1 MAKQSSKSAKTP
13 AASTLKT
20 PAKPASK
27 STSKASK
34 KSASAKPPKNF
45 FQKLTRSTK
54 KLYTKIQAKRSKHVH
69 LHKSF
74 RRSYREDYLR
84 KTDTPGLLSHAM
96 TTFNL
101 IFKHW
106 KTFFALIA
114 IMAVAYVVLVGLLSE
129 DLYQQ
134 FQTSIDETSAGLA
147 NGQIGNFAK
156 AGLLLVSTI
165 TTGGLDTGMGEVQ
178 TVFMIALFLIMWLV
192 TIYLLR
198 HFLAG
203 GRPKLRDA
211 LYNALS
217 PLISTLLVFVVIFIQ
232 AIPLMLVA
240 ITYSAAV
247 MTEFLN
253 TPFYALVYFIFA
265 ALMILLSA
273 YLLSSSL
280 IALVAVT
287 APSVYPMA
295 ALLNASDLMAG
306 RRTRLIL
313 RLLYL
318 LIVVALIYLITMLP
332 IILIDLWLKSIWPWL
347 AGWPI
352 VPFALLV
359 VTCFVFIYATTYLY
373 RYYRWLLDYKEQ

>member
-1 MAKQSSKSAKTP
+1 MAKTSSKSPAQLKQKEP
-13 AASTLKT
+13 AA
-20 PAKPASK
+20 P
-27 STSKASK
+27 
-34 KSASAKPPKNF
+34 AKPPKALPRSLRKLGRSVKK
-45 FQKLTRSTK
+45 FQTKLRS
-54 KLYTKIQAKRSKHVH
+54 KRSEHLH

-74 RRSYREDYLR
+74 RRSYREDYQR
-84 KTDTPGLLSHAM
+84 KTETPGLLAHAM
-96 TTFNL
+96 TTFQL

-114 IMAVAYVVLVGLLSE
+114 IMAVAYIILVGLLSE

-156 AGLLLVSTI
+156 AGLLLISTI

-178 TVFMIALFLIMWLV
+178 TVFMVALFLIMWLV

-203 GRPKLRDA
+203 GKPKLRDA

-217 PLISTLLVFVVIFIQ
+217 PFISTLLVFVVIFIQ

-247 MTEFLN
+247 MTDFLS

-265 ALMILLSA
+265 ALMVLLSA

-280 IALVAVT
+280 VALVAVT
-287 APSVYPMA
+287 APGVYPMT
-295 ALLNASDLMAG
+295 ALMNASDLMAG

-318 LIVVALIYLITMLP
+318 LLVVAIIYLVAMLP
-332 IILIDLWLKSIWPWL
+332 IILIDLWLKSIWTWL
-347 AGWPI
+347 AGVPI
-352 VPFALLV
+352 VPFFLLI

>member
-1 MAKQSSKSAKTP
+1 MAKTSSKSSAAQSAGSKSSSTKPTKT
-13 AASTLKT
+13 K
-20 PAKPASK
+20 PAKIK
-27 STSKASK
+27 STKTANLPRPLRRLGRSFK
-34 KSASAKPPKNF
+34 KI
-45 FQKLTRSTK
+45 Q
-54 KLYTKIQAKRSKHVH
+54 TKIKTERSKHIH

-74 RRSYREDYLR
+74 KRSYREDYQR
-84 KTDTPGLLSHAM
+84 KTETPGLLSHAM
-96 TTFNL
+96 TTFQL

-114 IMAVAYVVLVGLLSE
+114 IMTVAYIILVGLLSE

-134 FQTSIDETSAGLA
+134 FQTSIDETSTGLA
-147 NGQIGNFAK
+147 NGKIGNFAK
-156 AGLLLVSTI
+156 AGLLLISTI

-178 TVFMIALFLIMWLV
+178 TVFMVALFLIMWLV
-192 TIYLLR
+192 VIYLLR

-211 LYNALS
+211 LYNALL

-240 ITYSAAV
+240 ITYSAAI
-247 MTEFLN
+247 MTDFLS

-265 ALMILLSA
+265 AVMILISV

-280 IALVAVT
+280 MALVAVT
-287 APSVYPMA
+287 APGVYPMA
-295 ALLNASDLMAG
+295 AIMNASDLMAG
-306 RRTRLIL
+306 RRVRFILRAFYLIL
-313 RLLYL
+313 V
-318 LIVVALIYLITMLP
+318 IALIYLVTMLP
-332 IILIDLWLKSIWPWL
+332 IILIDLWLKSVWSWL

-352 VPFALLV
+352 VPFFLLV
-359 VTCFVFIYATTYLY
+359 ATCFVFIYATTYLY

>member
-1 MAKQSSKSAKTP
+1 MAKTSSKP
-13 AASTLKT
+13 
-20 PAKPASK
+20 PAKLSRKIRRTAR
-27 STSKASK
+27 
-34 KSASAKPPKNF
+34 
-45 FQKLTRSTK
+45 KLR
-54 KLYTKIQAKRSKHVH
+54 TKIQEKRSQHVH

-74 RRSYREDYLR
+74 RRSYREDYQR
-84 KTDTPGLLSHAM
+84 KTETPGLLSHAM
-96 TTFNL
+96 TTFQL
-101 IFKHW
+101 VFKHW

-114 IMAVAYVVLVGLLSE
+114 IMTVAYIVLVGLLSE

-134 FQTSIDETSAGLA
+134 FQDTIDETSAGLA

-156 AGLLLVSTI
+156 AGMLLISTI

-178 TVFMIALFLIMWLV
+178 TVFMIILFLVMWLV
-192 TIYLLR
+192 TIYLMR

-217 PLISTLLVFVVIFIQ
+217 PLISTLMVFVIIFIQ

-240 ITYSAAV
+240 ITYSAALL
-247 MTEFLN
+247 TDFLS

-265 ALMILLSA
+265 ALMILLSM

-280 IALVAVT
+280 MALVAVT
-287 APSVYPMA
+287 APGVYPLT
-295 ALLNASDLMAG
+295 ALLSASDLMAG

-318 LIVVALIYLITMLP
+318 IFIVAVIYLITMLP
-332 IILIDLWLKSIWPWL
+332 VILLDLWLKSMWGFI
-347 AGWPI
+347 ASWPI

-359 VTCFVFIYATTYLY
+359 VTCFCFVYATIYLY

>member
-1 MAKQSSKSAKTP
+1 MAKPSSKTAKT
-13 AASTLKT
+13 A
-20 PAKPASK
+20 
-27 STSKASK
+27 
-34 KSASAKPPKNF
+34 KSASTKVSQSSSAESPKSSRPLR
-45 FQKLTRSTK
+45 KLGRSFKSSFK
-54 KLYTKIQAKRSKHVH
+54 KLQTKIKTERSKHLH

-74 RRSYREDYLR
+74 RRSYREDYTR

-96 TTFNL
+96 TTFQL

-106 KTFFALIA
+106 KTFAALVA
-114 IMAVAYVVLVGLLSE
+114 VMTVAYIILVGLLSE

-134 FQTSIDETSAGLA
+134 FQTSIDETSASLA

-156 AGLLLVSTI
+156 AGLLLISTI

-178 TVFMIALFLIMWLV
+178 TVFMIILFLIMWLV
-192 TIYLLR
+192 TIYLMR
-198 HFLAG
+198 HFIAG

-247 MTEFLN
+247 MTEFLL

-265 ALMILLSA
+265 ALMVLLSA

-287 APSVYPMA
+287 APGVYPMA

-306 RRTRLIL
+306 RRVRLIL

-318 LIVVALIYLITMLP
+318 ILVVAIIYLIVMLP
-332 IILIDLWLKSIWPWL
+332 VILVDLWLKSIWPWL

-359 VTCFVFIYATTYLY
+359 VTCFVFIYATVYIY

>member
-1 MAKQSSKSAKTP
+1 MVKTSSKSSAPKSSAERPSSAVKPSHTSKPPSAKKP
-13 AASTLKT
+13 RSPRKLSARLKT
-20 PAKPASK
+20 
-27 STSKASK
+27 
-34 KSASAKPPKNF
+34 
-45 FQKLTRSTK
+45 LR
-54 KLYTKIQAKRSKHVH
+54 TKIQAKRAEHIH

-74 RRSYREDYLR
+74 KRSYREDYLR
-84 KTDTPGLLSHAM
+84 KTETPGLLSHAM
-96 TTFNL
+96 TTFQL

-106 KTFFALIA
+106 RTFALLII
-114 IMAVAYVVLVGLLSE
+114 IMAVAYIVLVGLLSE

-134 FQTSIDETSAGLA
+134 FQDAIDETSTSLA

-156 AGLLLVSTI
+156 AGLLLISTV

-211 LYNALS
+211 LYNALA

-247 MTEFLN
+247 MTDFLS

-265 ALMILLSA
+265 AVMVLISV

-280 IALVAVT
+280 MALVAVT
-287 APSVYPMA
+287 APGVYPMA
-295 ALLNASDLMAG
+295 ALMNASDLMAG
-306 RRTRLIL
+306 RRTRIII

-318 LIVVALIYLITMLP
+318 LFVVAVAYLITMLP
-332 IILIDLWLKSIWPWL
+332 IILIDLWLKSIWSWL

-352 VPFALLV
+352 VPFALLL
-359 VTCFVFIYATTYLY
+359 VTCFVFIYTTTYLY

>member
-1 MAKQSSKSAKTP
+1 MAKTNSRPMKDATKSVSKT
-13 AASTLKT
+13 ST
-20 PAKPASK
+20 K
-27 STSKASK
+27 STSKIIGKTAK
-34 KSASAKPPKNF
+34 KAANETPKNPF
-45 FQKLTRSTK
+45 RKLTQGAK
-54 KLYTKIQAKRSKHVH
+54 NLYTKVQTKRAKHVH

-74 RRSYREDYLR
+74 KRSYREDYFR

-96 TTFNL
+96 TTFSL

-114 IMAVAYVVLVGLLSE
+114 IMAVAYIVLVGLLSE

-134 FQTSIDETSAGLA
+134 FQTSIDETSASLA

-156 AGLLLVSTI
+156 AGLLLISTI

-253 TPFYALVYFIFA
+253 TPFYALIYFIFA
-265 ALMILLSA
+265 ALMALLSA

-287 APSVYPMA
+287 APGVYPMT
-295 ALLNASDLMAG
+295 ALMNASDLMAG

-318 LIVVALIYLITMLP
+318 LIVVALIYLVTMLP
-332 IILIDLWLKSIWPWL
+332 VILIDLWLKSIWSWL

-352 VPFALLV
+352 VPFFLLV
-359 VTCFVFIYATTYLY
+359 VTCFVFIYATTYIY
-373 RYYRWLLDYKEQ
+373 RYYRWLLDYKEK